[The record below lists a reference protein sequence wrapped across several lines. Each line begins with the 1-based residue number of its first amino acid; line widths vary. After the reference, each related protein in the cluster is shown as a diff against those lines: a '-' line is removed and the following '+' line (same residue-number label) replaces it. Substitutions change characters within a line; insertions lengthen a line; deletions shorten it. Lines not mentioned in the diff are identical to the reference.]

1 MENKILIELVI
12 PIMDKTYNVFVPVG
26 KTVANITVLLEKSLI
41 ELSHG
46 AFERQLESC
55 LYGADGKQINPNV
68 IVKESGLTNGSK
80 VIII

>member
-12 PIMDKTYNVFVPVG
+12 PIMDKKYNVFIPVG
-26 KTVANITVLLEKSLI
+26 KTVANITSLLEKSLI

-46 AFERQLESC
+46 AFDGPLESC

-68 IVKESGLTNGSK
+68 TVKKSGLTNGSK